1 MISIDR
7 QPWAHRGGPA
17 FVTSK
22 LNPIA
27 DPHRSLMNWP
37 CSPSLFNWWRVH
49 FQVHHH
55 YVPRTHWFSKKHP
68 HRSSYFFSLFSVG
81 TLLHTIIA
89 PWLALS
95 SITRGISF
103 SLHFTAHVVFKK
115 WICKSEG
122 EFAHSGGVL
131 QNYTHTKIHKTVFF
145 FVFFFLLTHLTVN
158 VEPIS
163 AIIPIKSPFFK
174 LKLIVMFLTFLKLSV
189 ALCGRWC

>member
-1 MISIDR
+1 MPFSPLLLLWDLCVGNNIRLEGAGCEIKGHITMMISIDR

-68 HRSSYFFSLFSVG
+68 HRSSCFFSLFSVG

-89 PWLALS
+89 LWLALS
-95 SITRGISF
+95 SITRGVSF

-131 QNYTHTKIHKTVFF
+131 QNYTHTKIHKTGFFLVFF
-145 FVFFFLLTHLTVN
+145 F
-158 VEPIS
+158 
-163 AIIPIKSPFFK
+163 
-174 LKLIVMFLTFLKLSV
+174 
-189 ALCGRWC
+189 C

>member
-1 MISIDR
+1 MPFSPLLLLWDLCVGNNIRLEGAGCEIKGHITMMISIDR

-95 SITRGISF
+95 SITRGIFF

-145 FVFFFLLTHLTVN
+145 CLFFFV
-158 VEPIS
+158 S
-163 AIIPIKSPFFK
+163 FF
-174 LKLIVMFLTFLKLSV
+174 F
-189 ALCGRWC
+189 C

>member
-27 DPHRSLMNWP
+27 DPHRTLMNWP
-37 CSPSLFNWWRVH
+37 CSPSLFNWWRVL

-68 HRSSYFFSLFSVG
+68 HRSSYFFSLFSVS

-89 PWLALS
+89 PWLALN

-115 WICKSEG
+115 WICKSEVCPLWSR
-122 EFAHSGGVL
+122 FAKLHPHKDPQNRFLGV
-131 QNYTHTKIHKTVFF
+131 YTLDRECRTY
-145 FVFFFLLTHLTVN
+145 
-158 VEPIS
+158 
-163 AIIPIKSPFFK
+163 
-174 LKLIVMFLTFLKLSV
+174 
-189 ALCGRWC
+189 